1 MMGLNPGYLLKSF
14 LSGDLS
20 VATVMQVHL
29 RNDFLKSFLIPTL
42 LFFFLVAR
50 VRASKASNSVYDVK
64 FDPPLSDEEP
74 PPIFGA
80 KYNFHLEGRFLDFFN
95 KSRRKR
101 GLASNPLFNNTRFFL
116 HFPNELCYGYLRS

>member
-1 MMGLNPGYLLKSF
+1 MVLIILNAYF
-14 LSGDLS
+14 
-20 VATVMQVHL
+20 
-29 RNDFLKSFLIPTL
+29 II
-42 LFFFLVAR
+42 FFLVAR

-64 FDPPLSDEEP
+64 FDPPLSDEDP

-101 GLASNPLFNNTRFFL
+101 GLASN
-116 HFPNELCYGYLRS
+116 FPNKLCYGYLRS